1 MSFTGRWS
9 TLNTV
14 RGFWVPHPFGVF
26 KKPPK
31 PGVPVGSSGLLNLK
45 NSAGYLDVRLWTV
58 RQLIRDGVLRY
69 VPIGNKCFIDR
80 LDLDKFIEKTKVGVA
95 A

>member
-1 MSFTGRWS
+1 M
-9 TLNTV
+9 
-14 RGFWVPHPFGVF
+14 PHPFGVF

-80 LDLDKFIEKTKVGVA
+80 LDLDKFIEKTKVVVA